1 MKKRINL
8 YNPATQKRS
17 FNVKSLSGGV
27 TVVGIIVGVF
37 LLLGVVLFGYASS
50 QQAALAELKKSKKSL
65 DGSVASEQ
73 ARFTGVSAHSEIV
86 AEQKKINAEL
96 LALQDLKMLL
106 QYVQPDRQVVFSK
119 YIYALS
125 ESSLSSSWL
134 TGFNINSAEN
144 SFVFSGGADTAEDVP
159 VMLES
164 IVRTVPFQRMTV
176 ADLSIT
182 AEENNVVF
190 QTKAELGSNE

>member
-73 ARFTGVSAHSEIV
+73 ARFTGVSAHPEIV

-134 TGFNINSAEN
+134 TGFNINAAEN